1 MPLRSTALG
10 ALFLGALTAPL
21 AAQQGVG
28 PDYFRPV
35 ATYGVQGGIA
45 EIVTASPDGRTL
57 AFSDADSGRIGFVDI
72 TNPSQP
78 LQLPDVITGGEPT
91 SVSWVGRYVLAAV
104 IRRPPQTGQAAPDP
118 ADPLNAG
125 GLFVID
131 ASNPQAAVVVATI
144 PLGFQPDSVKAV
156 RRGDFIVAVVCI
168 ENQPIVVDAN
178 GNVLG
183 EDRPGFP
190 TSGTTFPQDRSLP
203 GAIQVVTID
212 AAQPIRNNVATVA
225 LPEVVLSRAGCLYA
239 ADPQPEF
246 VDIHGTRAAVSLQEN
261 NGLAIVDFFNPLLPV
276 LVRVFSTGNA
286 SERIADLR
294 DNRTILFADGYPSAV
309 GGAIP
314 AAADGAG
321 NRITGGPRMTDGVAF
336 SPDGSVIYC
345 ADEGELNYTGGRG
358 WSGFSVAGLQVFED
372 GGLLERI
379 AELFGQYPDG
389 RSDARGIEVEGVAAA
404 RFGNRD
410 FAFVLSER
418 GSFMGIYDISNPSAP
433 FFVQFLPTGISP
445 EGVVAI
451 PSRDLVVTADE
462 VSGTLSIYEG
472 MRGLPFDPSRPLPYS
487 LDGPFGALSGL
498 DDAPGGAFAVPDNA
512 LPTAIYYIGLQTP
525 LARVMPLIPVLRN
538 GVQAR
543 YDGEG
548 IAVDRS
554 ILALTRPFGGFWIAS
569 EGNGTTQPNLLI
581 QTDLAGNVLREIQ
594 LPNSIDAGADP
605 AIGGNAVGSAGGGR
619 IRGNGFEG
627 LSISAD
633 GRYLLAAVQRSFNGE
648 AATHTRIA
656 RYDLQQIAAGTA
668 PSNGLRFGGDWQFFY
683 YPLEAET
690 GAGFVGL
697 SEITTIGPGQ
707 YLVIERDQGVGT
719 DTALKAIY
727 AFSMAGLV
735 PDTDGVPGEAS
746 GSDTVTKVLAV
757 DVQSSFF
764 PYEKVEG
771 VAIRNGRLWVCLDN
785 DGGALENRIVD
796 LGRFVNPLGN

>member
-1 MPLRSTALG
+1 MSLRLAALG
-10 ALFLGALTAPL
+10 ALSTGALIATG

-28 PDYFRPV
+28 PNYFRPV
-35 ATYGVQGGIA
+35 ASYGVQGGIA

-57 AFSDADSGRIGFVDI
+57 AFSDASGGRVGFVDI

-78 LQLPDVITGGEPT
+78 LQLPDVVTGGEPT
-91 SVSWVGRYVLAAV
+91 SVSWAGPYVVAAV
-104 IRRPPQTGQAAPDP
+104 IRRPPQTGQPAPDP
-118 ADPLNAG
+118 SDPFNAG

-131 ASNPQAAVVVATI
+131 ASNPQAATVVATI

-156 RRGDFIVAVVCI
+156 RRGGLIVAVVCI
-168 ENQPIVVDAN
+168 ENQPIVVNAA
-178 GNVLG
+178 GNVIE

-190 TSGTTFPQDRSLP
+190 TSGGTFPQDRSLP

-212 AAQPIRNNVATVA
+212 VTSPIRNNVATVE
-225 LPEVVLSRAGCLYA
+225 LPEIVLSRAGCLYP

-246 VDIHGTRAAVSLQEN
+246 ADIHGTRAAVSLQEN
-261 NGLAIVDFFNPLLPV
+261 NGLAIVDIADPLAPV

-286 SERIADLR
+286 SERLADLR
-294 DNRTILFADGYPSAV
+294 DNATIAFADGYPSSI

-314 AAADGAG
+314 GAADGSG
-321 NRITGGPRMTDGVAF
+321 NRVTGGPRMTDAVAF

-358 WSGFSVAGLQVFED
+358 WSGFSVAGLQLFDDRGE
-372 GGLLERI
+372 LERI

-418 GSFMGIYDISNPSAP
+418 GSFVGVYDISNPRSP
-433 FFVQFLPTGISP
+433 FFVQFLPSGISP
-445 EGVVAI
+445 EGVVTI

-462 VSGTLSIYEG
+462 VSGTLSIFEG
-472 MRGLPFDPSRPLPYS
+472 IRGLPFDPSRPLPFS
-487 LDGPFGALSGL
+487 FDGPFGALSGL
-498 DDAPGGAFAVPDNA
+498 DDAPGGAFAIPDNA
-512 LPTAIYYIGLQTP
+512 LPTEIYYIGLQTP
-525 LARVMPLIPVLRN
+525 LAQVTPLIPVLRN

-554 ILALTRPFGGFWIAS
+554 ILALSRPFGGFWIAS
-569 EGNGTTQPNLLI
+569 EGNGTTQPNLLV
-581 QTDLAGNVLREIQ
+581 QTDLGGNVLREIQ
-594 LPNSIDAGADP
+594 MPSSIDAGADP
-605 AIGGNAVGSAGGGR
+605 AIGGNAVGAAGGGR
-619 IRGNGFEG
+619 IRSNGFEG

-633 GRYLLAAVQRSFNGE
+633 GRYLLAAIQRSLNGE
-648 AATHTRIA
+648 PATHTRIA
-656 RYDLQQIAAGTA
+656 RYDLRQIANGTA
-668 PSNGLRFGGDWQFFY
+668 PSSGLRFGGDWEYFY
-683 YPLEAET
+683 YPLEAAT

-707 YLVIERDQGVGT
+707 YLVIERDQGIGT
-719 DTALKAIY
+719 ATALKAVY
-727 AFSMAGLV
+727 AFSMVGLV
-735 PDTDGVPGEAS
+735 PDTDGVPGEPN
-746 GSDTVTKVLAV
+746 GSDTVTKVLAA

-771 VAIRNGRLWVCLDN
+771 VTIRNGRLWVCLDN
-785 DGGALENRIVD
+785 DGGALENRIVEI
-796 LGRFVNPLGN
+796 GRFVNPLGN